1 MTRAQGGDRLTAA
14 EVIRAD
20 LRANGG
26 RPHVQFGLVL
36 FRLAQA
42 ARTARSSGVRVGL
55 LPVLLTVLYRGY
67 AQVVLAVDIPISTVV
82 GPGLKVHHGF
92 GIAVHNRAVLG
103 RDVVLHHG
111 VTIGSRVPGGPAPE
125 VGDGVYV
132 GVNALILGGVRVG
145 RNARIGAAAVVL
157 EDVPEDGV
165 VVGNPGRLL

>member
-1 MTRAQGGDRLTAA
+1 MTRPQDRGRLTAV

-26 RPHVQFGLVL
+26 RPHIQLGLVL

-42 ARTARSSGVRVGL
+42 GRAGRSRGAGVRVLSIL
-55 LPVLLTVLYRGY
+55 LAVLYRGY
-67 AQVVLAVDIPISTVV
+67 AQVVLAADIPISTVV
-82 GPGLKVHHGF
+82 GPGLRVHHGF
-92 GIAVHNRAVLG
+92 GIALHNRAVLG
-103 RDVVLHHG
+103 SSVVLHQG

-157 EDVPEDGV
+157 EDVPEEGV